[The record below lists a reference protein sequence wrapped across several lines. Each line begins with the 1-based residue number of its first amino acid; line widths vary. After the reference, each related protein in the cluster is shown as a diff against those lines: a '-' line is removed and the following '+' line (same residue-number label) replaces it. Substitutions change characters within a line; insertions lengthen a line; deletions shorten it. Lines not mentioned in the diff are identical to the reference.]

1 MWVLTAPPAH
11 PGSAPTRRACVP
23 TAGGPALPSPHS
35 LSNRPPCS
43 ELSCVPG
50 SPGPGGQCP
59 PSHLAALMRSPG
71 LRGPPH
77 DGDADAEKRGHDRG
91 FVWGGECVPSCMPGD
106 ILMTRPPLG
115 LHLNVSLA
123 QNLRAQGSPRW
134 PSLLVRLGQLDPEKI
149 SSSLRKGPAE
159 GTRLLPRSLVGWSTV
174 SSS

>member
-11 PGSAPTRRACVP
+11 PGSAPARPARVP
-23 TAGGPALPSPHS
+23 TAGGPALPSPRS
-35 LSNRPPCS
+35 PPCS

-50 SPGPGGQCP
+50 SPDPGGQCP

-71 LRGPPH
+71 LGGPPH
-77 DGDADAEKRGHDRG
+77 DGDADAEKRGQDRG
-91 FVWGGECVPSCMPGD
+91 FVWGGEQCVPSCMPGG

-123 QNLRAQGSPRW
+123 PNLRARGSPRW
-134 PSLLVRLGQLDPEKI
+134 PSLLVRLGQLDPEKV

-159 GTRLLPRSLVGWSTV
+159 GPACYPGRWLGGPQCPPRS
-174 SSS
+174 